1 MTIFVNIQK
10 KKKKNMWHKKLLES
24 INWTHYLQDVIKL
37 DGEALRTAH
46 DLVMSHPARVYED
59 YVKMKPLNKGYLA
72 TNLLNIGII
81 PSGEPLPPLALT
93 INEVEW
99 AITHNYVHPREV
111 VVIKY
116 KNNISLL
123 KDISNDV
130 LLTLLNSTNSESDVR
145 MFHYLET
152 ELAFRNGDNPD
163 FEDFTVKSSENKAFM
178 DLKQAN
184 MAETKA
190 ARYLYLE
197 LPKIE
202 EAQPELPNPFQSVE
216 QTLSSFGIGRTTAR
230 TTRINSGGGIS
241 YTDRPNNETSSV
253 NMHLMRMPRLRFTN
267 IDPVVDSQVLSSSAL
282 LITGRIFNAIIF
294 KTPGNRVVIVPIVD
308 ELASLLTIVD
318 TNFFCLRDLGGIPSN
333 MITSSLLGEYSH
345 LDEVSSSNGFFVIF
359 TSAIQRYYPNTGG

>member
-46 DLVMSHPARVYED
+46 DLVMSHSARVYED

-163 FEDFTVKSSENKAFM
+163 FEDFTVKSSENKAFI
-178 DLKQAN
+178 DLKQAT

-202 EAQPELPNPFQSVE
+202 EAQPELPNPFQSAE
-216 QTLSSFGIGRTTAR
+216 ISLSSFGIGRTAAR
-230 TTRINSGGGIS
+230 TTRINRRGESDYI
-241 YTDRPNNETSSV
+241 DRPNNETSSV
-253 NMHLMRMPRLRFTN
+253 NIHLMPMPRLRFTDV
-267 IDPVVDSQVLSSSAL
+267 DPVVYNQILLSYAL
-282 LITGRIFNAIIF
+282 PITGRIFNAIIF

-318 TNFFCLRDLGGIPSN
+318 TNFFCLRNLGGIPSN
-333 MITSSLLGEYSH
+333 MITPSLLGEHSH
-345 LDEVSSSNGFFVIF
+345 LEEVSSSNGFFAIF
-359 TSAIQRYYPNTGG
+359 TSSVQRYYPNTGG